1 MVPIDSLTDPEDQAL
16 YTQLENDTS
25 LQLIDTS
32 FRESLTNLSET
43 GQVDLTV
50 DTLNFSLPGMGHRK
64 CMDKLM
70 YDVCHGNEYKA
81 VALPMRLENILVVK
95 HRFWKL

>member
-1 MVPIDSLTDPEDQAL
+1 MTLLFISRQGSIIAIIEVYVVPIDSLTDPEDQAL

-43 GQVDLTV
+43 GQVNLTV
-50 DTLNFSLPGMGHRK
+50 DTFNFSLPGMGH
-64 CMDKLM
+64 M
-70 YDVCHGNEYKA
+70 E
-81 VALPMRLENILVVK
+81 
-95 HRFWKL
+95 

>member
-1 MVPIDSLTDPEDQAL
+1 MRLLLLLLLLSDMTLLFISRQGSIIAIIEVYVVPIDSLTDPEDQAL

-43 GQVDLTV
+43 GQVNLTV
-50 DTLNFSLPGMGHRK
+50 DTFNFSLPGMGH
-64 CMDKLM
+64 M
-70 YDVCHGNEYKA
+70 E
-81 VALPMRLENILVVK
+81 
-95 HRFWKL
+95 